1 VASFSILADI
11 TKAVGGDLIHV
22 KTIVGNDSDAHT
34 YEPKPQDAK
43 SILEADLILTN
54 GLGFEGWIN
63 RLIEAS
69 ASQAPIVAV
78 ADHLSPLIYPD
89 GGKTPD
95 PHAWNSPRRGLAY
108 VDAVVVALS
117 KADPEHGTMFA
128 TNGAALKKQLQDLDT
143 LLKDHVNKIPLS
155 KRVFVTSHDAFAYL
169 SSDYGLTCHS
179 LFGVDT
185 NSQPSAKN
193 MVTLV
198 ELIRA
203 QSIKGVFVE
212 NITNPA
218 LVEQVAE
225 ETHVPV
231 LGTLYSDALSAQGP
245 ATSYVDL
252 LRHNITLITGSWE

>member
-1 VASFSILADI
+1 
-11 TKAVGGDLIHV
+11 
-22 KTIVGNDSDAHT
+22 
-34 YEPKPQDAK
+34 
-43 SILEADLILTN
+43 
-54 GLGFEGWIN
+54 
-63 RLIEAS
+63 
-69 ASQAPIVAV
+69 
-78 ADHLSPLIYPD
+78 
-89 GGKTPD
+89 
-95 PHAWNSPRRGLAY
+95 
-108 VDAVVVALS
+108 
-117 KADPEHGTMFA
+117 
-128 TNGAALKKQLQDLDT
+128 
-143 LLKDHVNKIPLS
+143 VNKIPLS